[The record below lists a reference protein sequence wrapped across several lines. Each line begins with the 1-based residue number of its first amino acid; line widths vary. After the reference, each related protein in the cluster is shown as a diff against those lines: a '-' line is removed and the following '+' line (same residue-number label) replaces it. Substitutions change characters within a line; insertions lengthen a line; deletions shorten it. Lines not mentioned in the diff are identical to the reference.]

1 MTPLSGHSSFPA
13 APEGRAAEV
22 TVLLLDE
29 FSLMSLAA
37 TVEPL
42 RAANRVAAHEL
53 YRWRLV
59 SHDGSAMRT
68 SSGIPV
74 QMHAAFDPDSPCD
87 LLIIVAAFN
96 ADRQAPPLLRPLRRV
111 ARRGV
116 PLIGIE
122 SGSWVLGRAGLLD
135 GHRATTHWEDL
146 EEFAAAFPEV
156 EVVADR
162 YVADRNRFTAA
173 GAAPA
178 LDMILAML
186 RAQHGLA
193 IALDVAS
200 VFIYD
205 QRQTADDP
213 QKIVALGRLAG
224 LRPKL
229 AAAIRCMQ
237 DHIEQPLPIEAVARR
252 SGVSLRLLQ
261 IHFRKELGMSPHSYY
276 LELRLAAARRM
287 LQQTNHSA
295 TMVAMAHGF
304 SSGSALARAFRA
316 RYGVSPL
323 DARALATSPAPSQLP
338 ATAKPAVLASSSRV

>member
-1 MTPLSGHSSFPA
+1 MAPSAEHPIHPLAAAGEPA
-13 APEGRAAEV
+13 RIS
-22 TVLLLDE
+22 VLLVDE

-42 RAANRVAAHEL
+42 RAANRVAAQTL
-53 YRWRLV
+53 YRWRLF
-59 SHDGSAMRT
+59 SRDGAPVRT

-74 QMHAAFDPDSPCD
+74 QMHGAFDADEPCD
-87 LLIIVAAFN
+87 MLFVVAAFN
-96 ADRQAPPLLRPLRRV
+96 ADRQAGPLVRALRRV

-116 PLIGIE
+116 PLAGIE
-122 SGSWVLGRAGLLD
+122 LGSWILGRAGLLD

-146 EEFAAAFPEV
+146 DEFAAAFPAV

-162 YVADRNRFTAA
+162 YVLDRNRFTAA

-178 LDMILAML
+178 LDMILSMV

-193 IALDVAS
+193 VALDAAS

-205 QRQTADDP
+205 QRQAAEDP
-213 QKIVALGRLAG
+213 QPIVSLGRLATIN
-224 LRPKL
+224 PKL
-229 AAAIRCMQ
+229 AAAIRFMQ
-237 DHIEQPLPIEAVARR
+237 AHIEAPLPIEAVARR

-261 IHFRKELGMSPHSYY
+261 IFFRKQLGMSPYCYY

-287 LQQTNHSA
+287 LQQTDHSA
-295 TMVAMAHGF
+295 TKVAMAHGF

-316 RYGVSPL
+316 RYGISPI
-323 DARALATSPAPSQLP
+323 DARALAFTPMPDL
-338 ATAKPAVLASSSRV
+338 ATARAGHPRI

>member
-1 MTPLSGHSSFPA
+1 MAPFSGHSSFPA
-13 APEGRAAEV
+13 ATEGRPASLE
-22 TVLLLDE
+22 VLLLNE

-37 TVEPL
+37 TIEPL
-42 RAANRVAAHEL
+42 RAANRVAAQEL

-59 SHDGSAMRT
+59 SRDGAPVRT
-68 SSGIPV
+68 SSGMLV
-74 QMHAAFDPDSPCD
+74 QMDETFDANEPCD
-87 LLIIVAAFN
+87 MLIVVAAFN
-96 ADRQAPPLLRPLRRV
+96 ADRQAPPLLRSLRQV

-162 YVADRNRFTAA
+162 YVVDRNRFTAA

-178 LDMILAML
+178 LDMILNMV
-186 RAQHGLA
+186 RVQHGLA
-193 IALDVAS
+193 VALDVAS

-213 QKIVALGRLAG
+213 QPIVSLGRLATIN
-224 LRPKL
+224 PKL
-229 AAAIRCMQ
+229 AEAIRCMQ
-237 DHIEQPLPIEAVARR
+237 AHIEAPLPIEAVARR
-252 SGVSLRLLQ
+252 SNVSLRLLQ
-261 IHFRKELGMSPHSYY
+261 IFFRKQLGMSPYSYY
-276 LELRLAAARRM
+276 LDLRLAAARRM
-287 LQQTNHSA
+287 LLQTDHS
-295 TMVAMAHGF
+295 TTKVAMAHGF

-316 RYGVSPL
+316 RYGISPM
-323 DARALATSPAPSQLP
+323 DAR
-338 ATAKPAVLASSSRV
+338 VLAQGPSVHRAAPRSDRRHA